1 MEMLSEELIKKISK
15 SKGEDEWMLEFRLN
29 SYRKFLELENPN
41 FGPKIELDFSKLNYY
56 KKEGNLTSD
65 WNNVRCDIRNK
76 FKTLGV
82 IDAEKEH
89 LSGVSNQFESEVIY
103 HNGRD
108 EIQEKG
114 VIFLSTDE
122 ALKQYPDLFKE
133 YFNNLVKYDENKYTA
148 LNGALWSGG
157 SFIYIPPYTKLD
169 RPLQSYFRIE
179 SSSLGQFERTIIIVD
194 EGAELSYIEG
204 CTAKSYSVSS
214 LHAGVVEIYVKRGA
228 KCKYST
234 IQNWSKDVYNL
245 VTKRAIVEENGV
257 MDWVDGNVGSGV
269 TMKYPSCILLGDNAV
284 GNSISIAYAKENQ
297 HLDAG
302 AKMIHIG
309 ANTRSNIVSKSIA
322 DEGGVANYLVTKR
335 AIVEENGVM
344 DWVDGNVGSGVTM
357 KYPSCILLGDNAV
370 GNSISIAYAKENQHL
385 DAGAKMIHIGA
396 NTRSNIVSKS
406 IADEGGVA
414 NYRGKV
420 KIAESAKNSYASIKC
435 DTILLS
441 DNAISD
447 TYPINEVNNDS
458 SKLEHEATV
467 SKISEE
473 KMFYLRSKGL
483 TENQAKEML
492 IMGFISDFKRELPM
506 EYAVELNRL
515 MKEI

>member
-1 MEMLSEELIKKISK
+1 MEMLNEELIKKISK

-29 SYRKFLELENPN
+29 SYKKFLELENPT
-41 FGPKIELDFSKLNYY
+41 FGPSIEIDFSKLNYY
-56 KKEGNLTSD
+56 KKEGNLTND
-65 WNNVRCDIRNK
+65 WNNVRCDIRNR
-76 FKTLGV
+76 FKALGV
-82 IDAEKEH
+82 IDAEQKH
-89 LSGVSNQFESEVIY
+89 LSGVSNQIESEVIY

-108 EIQEKG
+108 EVNEKG

-122 ALKQYPDLFKE
+122 ALKKYPDLFKK

-214 LHAGVVEIYVKRGA
+214 LHAGVVEIYVGKNA

-245 VTKRAIVEENGV
+245 VTKRAIVLDNGL
-257 MDWVDGNVGSGV
+257 MEWVDGNVGSGV
-269 TMKYPSCILLGDNAV
+269 TMKYPSCILKGNNAV
-284 GNSISIAYAKENQ
+284 GNSISIAYAKDNQ

-309 ANTRSNIVSKSIA
+309 ENTRSNIVSKSIA
-322 DEGGVANYLVTKR
+322 D
-335 AIVEENGVM
+335 
-344 DWVDGNVGSGVTM
+344 GN
-357 KYPSCILLGDNAV
+357 
-370 GNSISIAYAKENQHL
+370 
-385 DAGAKMIHIGA
+385 
-396 NTRSNIVSKS
+396 
-406 IADEGGVA
+406 GVA

-420 KIAESAKNSYASIKC
+420 KICSSAKNSYASIKC

-441 DNAISD
+441 DDSVSD
-447 TYPINEVNNDS
+447 TYPINEVLNDS

-483 TENQAKEML
+483 SESLAKEIL
-492 IMGFISDFKRELPM
+492 IMGFISDFKKELPM

>member
-15 SKGEDEWMLEFRLN
+15 AKGEDEWMLEFRLN

-103 HNGRD
+103 HHGRD

-322 DEGGVANYLVTKR
+322 DEGG
-335 AIVEENGVM
+335 I
-344 DWVDGNVGSGVTM
+344 
-357 KYPSCILLGDNAV
+357 
-370 GNSISIAYAKENQHL
+370 
-385 DAGAKMIHIGA
+385 
-396 NTRSNIVSKS
+396 
-406 IADEGGVA
+406 A

-420 KIAESAKNSYASIKC
+420 KIAESAKNAYASIKC

-492 IMGFISDFKRELPM
+492 IMGFISDFKKELPM